1 MKDQELAK
9 VLKCLEQIPNERD
22 RADAIEII
30 LKAAAESITL
40 ERLKKISSFREEK
53 KAEGKEHGYI
63 KFKKKEIESM
73 PDNLKKL
80 FVINDKIVTYR
91 CMRGMYQA
99 RFRRDGYSIE
109 VAAKDFETMKIRFLE
124 KLKKADAA
132 RAAGGKAYPKFGE
145 FLQEWL
151 IIKKQTVKASTY
163 KSYCDLTSHNLVE
176 RFGNMPVNEITR
188 KVIQEFLFELTDA
201 GKNRTAHKLKQLLN
215 AMFEV
220 IVDDYPGLTN
230 PTKKVVL
237 SHYEVK
243 KGTALSKDEE
253 KTLIEFCKANPHYQA
268 NDAMLVLMYTGM
280 RIGELASITHD
291 DTYITCISEKTRR
304 GRKDVVRKIPISP
317 MLKKI
322 MGMIDFEKV
331 KTANKDTVRDG
342 VKRVFP
348 KRHIH
353 ELRYTF
359 ITRSKECGVN
369 PEVVMLWAGHE
380 SDSDV
385 KTSRVDRGYTTYS
398 EEYLLAESKKIDYD
412 YA

>member
-9 VLKCLEQIPNERD
+9 VLQCLEQIPNEQS
-22 RADAIEII
+22 RADAIEIV
-30 LKAAAESITL
+30 LKAAAESITM

-53 KAEGKEHGYI
+53 KVQGKEHGYV

-80 FVINDKIVTYR
+80 FVVEEKIVTYR
-91 CMRGMYQA
+91 FMRGMYQA

-109 VAAKDFETMKIRFLE
+109 VASKDFEIMKQKFLE
-124 KLKKADAA
+124 KLKETEEMMEKTSN
-132 RAAGGKAYPKFGE
+132 RYPKFGE

-151 IIKKQTVKASTY
+151 AIKKQTVKESTY
-163 KSYCDLTSHNLVE
+163 KSYCDLTRFNLLE
-176 RFGNMPVNEITR
+176 RFGETPINELTR
-188 KVIQEFLFELTDA
+188 REIQGFLFELAEA
-201 GKNRTAHKLKQLLN
+201 GKNRTAHKLKQVLN

-220 IVDDYPGLTN
+220 IVDDYPELTN

-237 SHYEVK
+237 SHYEAK

-253 KTLIEFCKANPHYQA
+253 KTLIEFCKENPHYQA

-280 RIGELASITHD
+280 RIGELASITYD
-291 DTYITCISEKTRR
+291 DTYITCVSEKTRK
-304 GRKDVVRKIPISP
+304 GRKAVIRKIPITP
-317 MLKKI
+317 MLRKVL
-322 MGMIDFEKV
+322 GMINFEKV
-331 KTANKDTVRDG
+331 ITANKDTVRDG
-342 VKRVFP
+342 VKRIFP
-348 KRHIH
+348 NRHIH
-353 ELRYTF
+353 EFRYTF

-385 KTSRVDRGYTTYS
+385 KTSRVDRGYTTFS

>member
-9 VLKCLEQIPNERD
+9 VLQCLEQIPNDEER
-22 RADAIEII
+22 AEAMQII
-30 LKAAAESITL
+30 LKAAAESITM
-40 ERLKKISSFREEK
+40 ERLKNISSFPREK
-53 KAEGKEHGYI
+53 KTESKEYGYI
-63 KFKKKEIESM
+63 KFKKKEIEAM
-73 PDNLKKL
+73 PDNLNRL
-80 FVINDKIVTYR
+80 FTINEKIVTYR
-91 CMRGMYQA
+91 IIRGMYQA
-99 RFRRDGYSIE
+99 RFRRDGYCIE
-109 VAAKDFETMKIRFLE
+109 VASKDFETMKMRFLE
-124 KLKKADAA
+124 KLKKADEIK
-132 RAAGGKAYPKFGE
+132 AAGGKTYPRFGE
-145 FLQEWL
+145 FLEEWL
-151 IIKKQTVKASTY
+151 MIKKQTVKESTY
-163 KSYCDLTSHNLVE
+163 KSYCDLTRFNLVD
-176 RFGNMPVNEITR
+176 RFGEMPINVITR

-280 RIGELASITHD
+280 RIGELASITYD

-331 KTANKDTVRDG
+331 KAANKDTVRDG
-342 VKRVFP
+342 VKRIFP
-348 KRHIH
+348 NRHAH
-353 ELRYTF
+353 EFRYTF

-369 PEVVMLWAGHE
+369 PEVVMLWTGHE

>member
-9 VLKCLEQIPNERD
+9 VLQCLEQIPNEQS
-22 RADAIEII
+22 RADAIEIV
-30 LKAAAESITL
+30 LKAAAESITM

-53 KAEGKEHGYI
+53 KVQGKEHGYV

-80 FVINDKIVTYR
+80 FVVEEKIVTYR
-91 CMRGMYQA
+91 FMRGMYQA

-109 VAAKDFETMKIRFLE
+109 VASKDFEIMKQKFLE
-124 KLKKADAA
+124 KLKETEEMMEKTIN
-132 RAAGGKAYPKFGE
+132 RYPKFGE

-151 IIKKQTVKASTY
+151 AIKKQTVKESTY
-163 KSYCDLTSHNLVE
+163 KSYCDLTRFNLLE
-176 RFGNMPVNEITR
+176 RFGETPINELTR
-188 KVIQEFLFELTDA
+188 REIQGFLFELAEA
-201 GKNRTAHKLKQLLN
+201 GKNRTAHKLKQVLN

-220 IVDDYPGLTN
+220 IVDDYPELTN

-237 SHYEVK
+237 SHYEAK

-253 KTLIEFCKANPHYQA
+253 KTLIEFCKENPHYQA

-291 DTYITCISEKTRR
+291 DTYITCVSEKTRK
-304 GRKDVVRKIPISP
+304 GRKAVIRKIPITP
-317 MLKKI
+317 MLRKVL
-322 MGMIDFEKV
+322 GMINFEKV
-331 KTANKDTVRDG
+331 ITANKDTVRDG
-342 VKRVFP
+342 VKRIFP
-348 KRHIH
+348 NRHIH
-353 ELRYTF
+353 EFRYTF

-380 SDSDV
+380 SDEDV

-398 EEYLLAESKKIDYD
+398 EEYLLAESKKIDYE

>member
-9 VLKCLEQIPNERD
+9 VLQCLEQIPNDEER
-22 RADAIEII
+22 AEAMQII
-30 LKAAAESITL
+30 LKAAAESITM
-40 ERLKKISSFREEK
+40 ERLKNISSFPREK
-53 KAEGKEHGYI
+53 KTESKEYGYI
-63 KFKKKEIESM
+63 KFKKKEIEAM
-73 PDNLKKL
+73 PDNLKRL
-80 FVINDKIVTYR
+80 FTINEKIVTYR
-91 CMRGMYQA
+91 IIRGMYQA
-99 RFRRDGYSIE
+99 RFRRDGYCIE
-109 VAAKDFETMKIRFLE
+109 VASKDFETMKMRFLE
-124 KLKKADAA
+124 KLKKADEIK
-132 RAAGGKAYPKFGE
+132 AAGGKTYPRFGE
-145 FLQEWL
+145 FLEEWL
-151 IIKKQTVKASTY
+151 MIKKQTVKESTY
-163 KSYCDLTSHNLVE
+163 KSYCDLTRFNLVD
-176 RFGNMPVNEITR
+176 RFGEMPINVITR

-280 RIGELASITHD
+280 RIGELASITYD

-331 KTANKDTVRDG
+331 KAANKDTVRDG
-342 VKRVFP
+342 VKRIFP
-348 KRHIH
+348 NRHAH
-353 ELRYTF
+353 EFRYTF

-369 PEVVMLWAGHE
+369 PEVVMLWTGHE

>member
-9 VLKCLEQIPNERD
+9 VLQCLEEIPNEKS
-22 RADAIEII
+22 RADAMEIV
-30 LKAAAESITL
+30 LKAAAESITM

-53 KAEGKEHGYI
+53 KIQGKEHGYI

-80 FVINDKIVTYR
+80 FVVEEKIVTYR
-91 CMRGMYQA
+91 FMRGMYQA

-109 VAAKDFETMKIRFLE
+109 VASKDFEIMKQKFLE
-124 KLKKADAA
+124 KLKKAEEMMEKTSN
-132 RAAGGKAYPKFGE
+132 RYPKFGE
-145 FLQEWL
+145 FLKEWL
-151 IIKKQTVKASTY
+151 AIKKQTVKESTY
-163 KSYCDLTSHNLVE
+163 KSYCDLTRFNLLE
-176 RFGNMPVNEITR
+176 RFGETPINELTR
-188 KVIQEFLFELTDA
+188 REIQGFLFELAEA
-201 GKNRTAHKLKQLLN
+201 GKNRTAHKLKQVLN

-220 IVDDYPGLTN
+220 IVDDYPELTN

-243 KGTALSKDEE
+243 KGVALSKDEE
-253 KTLIEFCKANPHYQA
+253 KALIEFCKENPHYQA

-291 DTYITCISEKTRR
+291 DTYITCVSEKTRK
-304 GRKDVVRKIPISP
+304 GRKEVIRKIPITP
-317 MLKKI
+317 MLRKI
-322 MGMIDFEKV
+322 IGMIDFEKV
-331 KTANKDTVRDG
+331 KSAKKDTVRDG
-342 VKRVFP
+342 VKRIFP
-348 KRHIH
+348 DRHIH
-353 ELRYTF
+353 EFRYTF

-398 EEYLLAESKKIDYD
+398 EEYLLAESKKIDYE